1 MKEVLTNQL
10 DKMTQPIDISQFL
23 LSATAGL
30 IQWVQRQ
37 SDHGESDGS
46 Y

>member
-1 MKEVLTNQL
+1 MKKVLTNQL

-30 IQWVQRQ
+30 IEWVHGQ
-37 SDHGESDGS
+37 SDHGDSDGG